1 VNALELNE
9 SAWRDR
15 ALVDFPFFARKMK
28 IRIKSD
34 ISTEGEA
41 EGRLGDFIWNEAQW
55 IVWFWMC
62 EQMARGLPI
71 RLIILKARQF
81 GISTFFCCW
90 LFWWMWRK
98 TQVRT
103 LIATQNK
110 GTTLN
115 AMMETMDRFY
125 QSLPEGFRPSLRAKG
140 ADRISKDELY
150 FDDRKSACI
159 PVGADVKDAGRGDA
173 FDLALCT
180 EVAAYKAAKEFF
192 GAFTPA
198 MGRRAD
204 TSLVMESTAQPGW
217 FWDKYKSGKRF
228 KQSVFLPWSVCKSL
242 YSRKLIAA
250 SKGQRRI
257 WRDAQT
263 DEQFTLTAADKKE
276 MEFLSRQ
283 HRIINEQIGRE
294 LLGPVTAEQMA
305 WWHYTCESE
314 YDGDDEWMNQ
324 EFPRDDISAFERSVR
339 GVFKSVLPVVRAS
352 VEATLTDPAFDGA
365 VVGATI
371 SCDTVADVTRESHRI
386 EVTEDDDV
394 NFTDRPGLII
404 FKMPVGSYVY
414 TLGVDV
420 ADEMGTAADEDDAAF
435 SVICVFCC
443 NTREQVAEWRGS
455 IDPHDLGDVIAM
467 LGYLYNTG
475 LANVEYNNMGIT
487 TIDRLTKY
495 LEYPNRFRWPKFDE
509 AGKLTKKEMWWT
521 DEKTKQ
527 LAIGSLRHAIRHGL
541 FIVRSQGLQEE
552 LTAYQ
557 VKRGHFTA
565 GPDSYADRIMAAAL
579 AWQAV
584 EQTDYGMAQVLGGA
598 DDPSDNAVGQARR
611 VVEAAVKN
619 ELVIPPRKLPDEF
632 DGSTGDTQ
640 DIEDPWEA
648 AMEYIR

>member
-1 VNALELNE
+1 MTTLETQAV
-9 SAWRDR
+9 AWRDK
-15 ALVDFPFFARKMK
+15 AIVSFPFFCRRMK

-34 ISTEGEA
+34 IAMEGET
-41 EGRLGDFIWNEAQW
+41 EGRLGDFVWNEAQW
-55 IVWFWMC
+55 IIWFWMC
-62 EQMARGLPI
+62 QQMEQGVPI

-81 GISTFFCCW
+81 GVSTFFCAW

-98 TQVRT
+98 TQIRC

-125 QSLPEGFRPSLRAKG
+125 QSLPEGYRPTLRAKG
-140 ADRISKDELY
+140 ADRVSKDEMY

-159 PVGADVKDAGRGDA
+159 PVAADVKDAGRGDA

-180 EVAAYKAAKEFF
+180 EVAAYKGAKEFF

-217 FWDKYKSGKRF
+217 FWDRYKSGKRF

-242 YSRKLIAA
+242 YSRKLIVV
-250 SKGQRRI
+250 KKNGKTVF
-257 WRDAQT
+257 RDAAT
-263 DEQFTLTAADKKE
+263 DDLFSITAADKKE
-276 MEFLSRQ
+276 MAFLTRQ
-283 HRIINEQIGRE
+283 HRIINDQIGRD
-294 LLGPVTAEQMA
+294 LLGPVTPEQMA
-305 WWHYTCESE
+305 WWHYTCEAE
-314 YDGDDEWMNQ
+314 YDGDEEWMMQ

-339 GVFKSVLPVVRAS
+339 GVFKSVLPIVRAS
-352 VEATLTDPAFDGA
+352 VEATLTDPAFDDALIGT
-365 VVGATI
+365 VSCATLE
-371 SCDTVADVTRESHRI
+371 DTLRESHQ
-386 EVTEDDDV
+386 VSVDEDDDV
-394 NFTDRPGLII
+394 NMTDEPGIAI
-404 FKMPVGSYVY
+404 FKFPKPGYVY

-455 IDPHDLGDVIAM
+455 IDPHELGDVIAAV
-467 LGYLYNTG
+467 GYLYNTA

-521 DEKTKQ
+521 DVKTKQ
-527 LAIGSLRHAIRHGL
+527 LVIGSLRHAIRHGL
-541 FIVRSQGLQEE
+541 FIVRSPGLQEE
-552 LTAYQ
+552 LTAYTL
-557 VKRGHFTA
+557 KNGTFAA
-565 GPDSYADRIMAAAL
+565 GQGAYADRIMAAGL

-584 EQTDYGMAQVLGGA
+584 EQTDYGMAQVLGA
-598 DDPSDNAVGQARR
+598 EPQSAKDNAEGQARR
-611 VVEAAVKN
+611 ILASVQAGNIVT
-619 ELVIPPRKLPDEF
+619 PPKQLPDEF
-632 DGSTGDTQ
+632 DGEFGETQ
-640 DIEDPWEA
+640 NIDDPWEA
-648 AMEYIR
+648 AMEFIH